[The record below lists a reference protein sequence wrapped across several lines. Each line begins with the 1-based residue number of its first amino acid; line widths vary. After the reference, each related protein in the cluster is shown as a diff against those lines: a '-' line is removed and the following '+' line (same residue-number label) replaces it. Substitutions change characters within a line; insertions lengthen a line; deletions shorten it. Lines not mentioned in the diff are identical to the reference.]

1 MYQNHEK
8 KLKELLSIKEQKEK
22 KINDKMKRQ
31 LKLQQ
36 LRFEQLHFK
45 RAEKIRLHELN
56 EQESSFQAEE
66 EYAKHLEEIKRK
78 QEDARRKL
86 KEQNELEFRKY
97 NQ

>member
-36 LRFEQLHFK
+36 LRFE
-45 RAEKIRLHELN
+45 
-56 EQESSFQAEE
+56 
-66 EYAKHLEEIKRK
+66 
-78 QEDARRKL
+78 
-86 KEQNELEFRKY
+86 
-97 NQ
+97 